1 MVNEEEIEILL
12 NICYGGWNISKK
24 AIELYKLRDPSY
36 NITENYFDYYFNRN
50 DPILVQIY
58 KELGNEFDNKYSK
71 TKIKKIL
78 KKYENYYD
86 IDEYDGKECVRINY
100 TKYKL
105 NNIYNKI
112 KEILQSNNN
121 DNTKINEIE
130 EFISAFEM

>member
-24 AIELYKLRDPSY
+24 AIELYKLRNPSY
-36 NITENYFDYYFNRN
+36 NLSKNEFDYYFNRDN
-50 DPILVQIY
+50 PILVQIY
-58 KELGNEFDNKYSK
+58 KELGHNFDGKHSK

-86 IDEYDGKECVRINY
+86 IDEYDGKECVKINY
-100 TKYKL
+100 SKYKL
-105 NNIYNKI
+105 DNMYNKI

-130 EFISAFEM
+130 QFVSAFHL